1 MASENKRQ
9 GENKCS
15 APFGGLRTPGICYSN
30 VKFAT

>member
-15 APFGGLRTPGICYSN
+15 ASFGGLRTPGIS
-30 VKFAT
+30 VIQM